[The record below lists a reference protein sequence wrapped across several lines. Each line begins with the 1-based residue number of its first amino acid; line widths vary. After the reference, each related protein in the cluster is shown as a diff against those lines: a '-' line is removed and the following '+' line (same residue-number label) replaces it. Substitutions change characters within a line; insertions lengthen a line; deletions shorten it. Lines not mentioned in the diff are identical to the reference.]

1 MHLNAHCSTVYISQ
15 DMCFQRGHG
24 VCLCLMSWCL
34 TILGCLIL
42 FSHKFMSSWR
52 GQTVSF
58 YYQWGAWPRTCGY
71 ECLLKECSNPVQLTH
86 SVYLFICFIL
96 FLFIYLLFYFLTLQ
110 YCIGFAIY
118 QNESTTGIHVFPI
131 LNPPPSSLPI
141 PSLWVILVHQPQA
154 SSIVL

>member
-1 MHLNAHCSTVYISQ
+1 MAQILWKRGWRFLRKLGINPPYDTAIPLLGICPEQTRIQKDTCPSMLIAALFTIARQ

-58 YYQWGAWPRTCGY
+58 CYQWGAWPRTCGY
-71 ECLLKECSNPVQLTH
+71 ECLLKECSNPVQLTN
-86 SVYLFICFIL
+86 SV
-96 FLFIYLLFYFLTLQ
+96 
-110 YCIGFAIY
+110 
-118 QNESTTGIHVFPI
+118 
-131 LNPPPSSLPI
+131 
-141 PSLWVILVHQPQA
+141 
-154 SSIVL
+154 